1 MAFRVELSPQANREA
16 EEAYRWIAEAS
27 PRGAHR
33 WYNGLM
39 DALRSLSHHPE
50 RCPLAPEN
58 DVFDEDIRQLLYG
71 RRQHRYRVLF
81 TIHGKTVQ
89 VLHIRHGAR
98 RYLESLEDTSGDL

>member
-1 MAFRVELSPQANREA
+1 MAFRVELSPQADREA
-16 EEAYRWIAEAS
+16 EAAYRWIAEAT

-39 DALRSLSHHPE
+39 DALYSLRDYPE
-50 RCPLAPEN
+50 RCPLAPESVAFN
-58 DVFDEDIRQLLYG
+58 VDIRQLLYG

-98 RYLESLEDTSGDL
+98 RHLASSEDTSADG